1 MAYFPQPH
9 YTLRAPRV
17 RLAKAP
23 KILFVVENTR
33 VDGTLQKLS
42 LTGGSAR
49 LSRGCTPG
57 VLAEVK
63 INTATGH
70 LEALVELL
78 PCDDIAGEQPF
89 RFVAMGDSDQELL
102 HTTITKL
109 RQQGFA
115 DGAASNGF

>member
-17 RLAKAP
+17 RLAKSP
-23 KILFVVENTR
+23 KIMFVIENR
-33 VDGTLQKLS
+33 RLEGVLQKLS

-49 LSRGCTPG
+49 VSRDCKPG
-57 VLAEVK
+57 ELAELK
-63 INTATGH
+63 INTANGH

-78 PCDDIAGEQPF
+78 PRTEDEQPF

-102 HTTITKL
+102 AATVTKL
-109 RQQGFA
+109 RQSGYS
-115 DGAASNGF
+115 DGVAAASF